1 MSPFHVETG
10 SPGGTVHAYT
20 EGSRD
25 TLLDIWL
32 HTLYWI
38 SGLGM
43 TQPIY
48 ESTSLID
55 GKIVPSHQ

>member
-1 MSPFHVETG
+1 MVPFHAVIG
-10 SPGGTVHAYT
+10 SRVGMLHDYT